1 VAGDPTLRVVTRS
14 PAAAES
20 GEAPAGVAPAPAAD
34 PFQAFGSRSSTG
46 GPAAPAV
53 PQGRRR
59 RDRPPG
65 HDDADNLRPGPAP
78 VGEDTDGLRRQYPA
92 PADDDTASSRRRDRA
107 PAGGDT
113 GSFRRR
119 PPVTTASAV
128 PEPPAAPA
136 RRSFEGFPDA
146 LRNLRPPA
154 GSTRARPV
162 SALDEPRRRLP
173 VSAPILGVG
182 AAALAVLLLV
192 LVLVFRP
199 VGEATPSAALVPPDS
214 PRQDTV
220 LVNLLDED
228 ATVLRGLLMAVGSVD
243 GTEQVVPVIVP
254 GDMTVAVPDAGSLP
268 LAQVPSVGPEAPD
281 RAVEDLLGVRVDG
294 TWVLDRG
301 LLADLVDT
309 AGGVEVDVAT
319 AVTAGDV
326 TVPVGPAQRLTG
338 AQAVAYATAGV
349 EGEEPGV
356 ALARFAQVVVGL
368 VAAMPEEA
376 GEVTRVLS
384 QVDRHPDTTA
394 TSEQLSSVLAEAS
407 QVLAEQ
413 EDPAPFTVPTAEGG
427 EGPPTPDADAVA
439 ALVDERLQ
447 GARLPVSTVGPLR
460 VVVGNAVGEPG
471 LVTAARDRLVAAG
484 FRFVGGGTV
493 EGEPAPATTVLVPS
507 DTPENRERG
516 QAVASAL
523 GIPPDA
529 LFVKADFEADVP
541 EGTDIIVWLGQ
552 DYADTLGGEE

>member
-1 VAGDPTLRVVTRS
+1 
-14 PAAAES
+14 
-20 GEAPAGVAPAPAAD
+20 
-34 PFQAFGSRSSTG
+34 
-46 GPAAPAV
+46 
-53 PQGRRR
+53 
-59 RDRPPG
+59 
-65 HDDADNLRPGPAP
+65 
-78 VGEDTDGLRRQYPA
+78 
-92 PADDDTASSRRRDRA
+92 
-107 PAGGDT
+107 
-113 GSFRRR
+113 
-119 PPVTTASAV
+119 
-128 PEPPAAPA
+128 
-136 RRSFEGFPDA
+136 
-146 LRNLRPPA
+146 
-154 GSTRARPV
+154 
-162 SALDEPRRRLP
+162 
-173 VSAPILGVG
+173 
-182 AAALAVLLLV
+182 
-192 LVLVFRP
+192 
-199 VGEATPSAALVPPDS
+199 
-214 PRQDTV
+214 
-220 LVNLLDED
+220 
-228 ATVLRGLLMAVGSVD
+228 
-243 GTEQVVPVIVP
+243 
-254 GDMTVAVPDAGSLP
+254 
-268 LAQVPSVGPEAPD
+268 
-281 RAVEDLLGVRVDG
+281 
-294 TWVLDRG
+294 
-301 LLADLVDT
+301 
-309 AGGVEVDVAT
+309 
-319 AVTAGDV
+319 
-326 TVPVGPAQRLTG
+326 
-338 AQAVAYATAGV
+338 
-349 EGEEPGV
+349 V

-516 QAVASAL
+516 QAVAAAL

-552 DYADTLGGEE
+552 DYADTLEAEE